1 METKKRQSL
10 FNKKG
15 FINNLIL
22 VGAVVLTIYFFP
34 REEKF
39 RYHFQE
45 GKPWKYGLL
54 TAPFDFPIYKSDEVV
69 KHEQD
74 SILQT
79 FSPYFKVETTQSILH
94 VEAWKNSYADH
105 LHTIITPALFQLVER

>member
-15 FINNLIL
+15 FIKLL
-22 VGAVVLTIYFFP
+22 FFVGAVVLTIYFFP

-45 GKPWKYGLL
+45 GNRGN
-54 TAPFDFPIYKSDEVV
+54 TGC
-69 KHEQD
+69 
-74 SILQT
+74 
-79 FSPYFKVETTQSILH
+79 
-94 VEAWKNSYADH
+94 
-105 LHTIITPALFQLVER
+105 